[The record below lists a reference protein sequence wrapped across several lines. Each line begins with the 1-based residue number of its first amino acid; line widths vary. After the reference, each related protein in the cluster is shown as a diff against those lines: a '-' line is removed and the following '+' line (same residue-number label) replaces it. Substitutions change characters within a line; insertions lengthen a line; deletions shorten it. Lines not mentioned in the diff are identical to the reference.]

1 MTAKQTDPT
10 FVATSDVSGKQDI
23 LAVFLETS
31 STLVDDESLKRVRKC
46 SGCKLPHDVHSWGPP
61 GPYCTGPNEDAQA
74 DEDDEEALQDQLQK
88 LKLAEQELAKA
99 SRIRQLK
106 KAIAESQQCL
116 VELQEKPPLP
126 SLQSLPQT
134 STSSAPGSAPP
145 SNPMTASS
153 AASSA
158 ISAANPFTSSAI
170 AAMSFTKTAPVT
182 PLDTLL
188 AGYQTGAAPQAVNN
202 PDRRLAE
209 PQAAQESRM
218 FLKPAHLAKGEEILR
233 IVDFIDKIV
242 STVEDRTRRQ
252 NYGPKKPKLEAV
264 TIAQWVI
271 ANIRIFRTLLSAGK
285 LPSPQDVQHYL
296 AYTIKIME
304 LSTKFTLCSVL
315 KYDDEFRHVQ
325 AVYNYPWSYDSNH
338 LHTVLLEPLPP
349 KATPARAP
357 PVTSFARYSGDGRTI
372 SIINFNRPRGC
383 TLYECHFAHVCNR
396 KVNGKACGQLHP
408 SHTHPQGGRAPM
420 QGQGQGHAQE
430 QGPPP
435 MSI

>member
-1 MTAKQTDPT
+1 MIAKPTGQT
-10 FVATSDVSGKQDI
+10 FVATSDVSDKQDI
-23 LAVFLETS
+23 LAVFSETS
-31 STLVDDESLKRVRKC
+31 STLMDDESSKRVRKC

-74 DEDDEEALQDQLQK
+74 DEDDEEALPEQLQK

-106 KAIAESQQCL
+106 KAIAESQQRL
-116 VELQEKPPLP
+116 VELQEKPSPP
-126 SLQSLPQT
+126 SLESSPQT

-170 AAMSFTKTAPVT
+170 AAMSFAKTASVT

-202 PDRRLAE
+202 LDGRLAK
-209 PQAAQESRM
+209 PQTAQESRM

-242 STVEDRTRRQ
+242 STVEYRTLSELGATKLVVS
-252 NYGPKKPKLEAV
+252 YGPKKPKLEAV

-271 ANIRIFRTLLSAGK
+271 ANIRIFHTLLSAGK

-304 LSTKFTLCSVL
+304 LSTKFTWCSVP
-315 KYDDEFRHVQ
+315 KYDDEFRHVH
-325 AVYNYPWSYDSNH
+325 YPWSYDSNH
-338 LHTVLLEPLPP
+338 LHTVLLGPLPP

-357 PVTSFARYSGDGRTI
+357 PVTSFARYSANGRTI
-372 SIINFNRPRGC
+372 CIN
-383 TLYECHFAHVCNR
+383 LIY
-396 KVNGKACGQLHP
+396 
-408 SHTHPQGGRAPM
+408 
-420 QGQGQGHAQE
+420 
-430 QGPPP
+430 
-435 MSI
+435 